1 MVYREKRE
9 KMKETTSKYLVRG
22 LATGLLLTGL
32 GAGYTTTNVAADDV
46 IPGQEQLAPV
56 TQSQS
61 FTVTFKNMYIG
72 SSHLGDAI
80 SINVTADAAGN
91 YIATIPDNFLQ
102 NRIATTNLPADVDQN
117 AYSFINDQSVTLN
130 VTYLTSHR
138 LNGVT
143 IPVYF
148 AGNSSATD
156 VANSD
161 AQRASDIATSEGV
174 EAEANADNARA
185 SAIAASQAAEAS
197 AALSNYNAMV
207 SSLAAQEESA
217 ASASLAALQATQ
229 NVSYPAP
236 SDSISVPSEAPE
248 PVTPHGSMAP
258 SSVAP
263 SEGPESIAPSYS
275 SSLSV
280 VPSSIT
286 LPKSSN
292 LPGSVAP
299 SNSVPM
305 PPVSSIDSS
314 ASATPITSASSASQT
329 SVAPSESAVSVA
341 PRNVRQTSKPAIDLA
356 TVTAASVI
364 TSVNATTQAL
374 APKLVAGRTPQKSV
388 AVAKQTTVTPV
399 TDTVTTPNASQPT
412 QTAVAS
418 VAHQATVA
426 EAAQKNALP
435 NIFKNNTT
443 THLDL
448 TNNTPAYKPESTFN
462 TGNVTSVASIL
473 VSAFSGFAYFLGGVP
488 KGVTRF
494 FDWMFNLFGK

>member
-1 MVYREKRE
+1 
-9 KMKETTSKYLVRG
+9 MKETTSKYLVRG

-80 SINVTADAAGN
+80 SINVTADAAGD
-91 YIATIPDNFLQ
+91 YIAIIPDNFLQ
-102 NRIATTNLPADVDQN
+102 NRIATDQLATLVDPN
-117 AYSFINDQSVTLN
+117 AYTYINDRSVKLN
-130 VTYLTSHR
+130 ADYLAASGMQN
-138 LNGVT
+138 LDV
-143 IPVYF
+143 PVYY
-148 AGNSSATD
+148 AGDPTSQA
-156 VANSD
+156 VAAEAAAD
-161 AQRASDIATSEGV
+161 AQRASDIA
-174 EAEANADNARA
+174 
-185 SAIAASQAAEAS
+185 ASQAA
-197 AALSNYNAMV
+197 
-207 SSLAAQEESA
+207 A
-217 ASASLAALQATQ
+217 ASLSALQATQ
-229 NVSYPAP
+229 NVSYSDSTP
-236 SDSISVPSEAPE
+236 SDSINVPSEAPE

-258 SSVAP
+258 SSVIPSDSVAP
-263 SEGPESIAPSYS
+263 SESSESIAPSYS

-286 LPKSSN
+286 WPPISN
-292 LPGSVAP
+292 YTPSDLPGSIAP
-299 SNSVPM
+299 SDSVPI
-305 PPVSSIDSS
+305 PPVSSSDSS
-314 ASATPITSASSASQT
+314 VSEAPITSASSASLK

-341 PRNVRQTSKPAIDLA
+341 PRHAHQAPKTAINLA
-356 TVTAASVI
+356 KVTAATVLASV
-364 TSVNATTQAL
+364 SATTQTLMPNTVAEH
-374 APKLVAGRTPQKSV
+374 APVKTATAKT
-388 AVAKQTTVTPV
+388 VAKQTTDTPAT

>member
-1 MVYREKRE
+1 
-9 KMKETTSKYLVRG
+9 MKETTSKYLVRG

-80 SINVTADAAGN
+80 SINVTADAAGD
-91 YIATIPDNFLQ
+91 YIAIIPDNFLQ
-102 NRIATTNLPADVDQN
+102 NRIATDQLATLVDPN
-117 AYSFINDQSVTLN
+117 AYTYINDRSVKLN
-130 VTYLTSHR
+130 ADYLAASGMQN
-138 LNGVT
+138 LDV
-143 IPVYF
+143 PVYY
-148 AGNSSATD
+148 AGDPTSQA
-156 VANSD
+156 VAAEAAAD
-161 AQRASDIATSEGV
+161 AQRASD
-174 EAEANADNARA
+174 
-185 SAIAASQAAEAS
+185 IAASQAAEAS
-197 AALSNYNAMV
+197 AASYNAMV
-207 SSLAAQEESA
+207 SSLAAQESSA
-217 ASASLAALQATQ
+217 AAASLSALQATQ
-229 NVSYPAP
+229 NVSYSDSTP
-236 SDSISVPSEAPE
+236 SDSINVPSEAPE

-258 SSVAP
+258 SSVIPSDSVAP
-263 SEGPESIAPSYS
+263 SESSESIAPSYS

-286 LPKSSN
+286 WPPISN
-292 LPGSVAP
+292 YTPSDLPGSIAP
-299 SNSVPM
+299 SNSVPI
-305 PPVSSIDSS
+305 PPVSSSDSS
-314 ASATPITSASSASQT
+314 VSEAPITSASSASLK

-341 PRNVRQTSKPAIDLA
+341 PRHAHQAPKTAINLA
-356 TVTAASVI
+356 KVTAATVLASV
-364 TSVNATTQAL
+364 SATTQTLMPNTVAEH
-374 APKLVAGRTPQKSV
+374 APVKTATAKT
-388 AVAKQTTVTPV
+388 VAKQTTDTPAT

>member
-1 MVYREKRE
+1 
-9 KMKETTSKYLVRG
+9 MKETTSKYLVRG

-61 FTVTFKNMYIG
+61 FTVTFKNMYT
-72 SSHLGDAI
+72 SSLHFRDAI
-80 SINVTADAAGN
+80 SINVFPDTDGN
-91 YIATIPDNFLQ
+91 YIATIPENFLQ
-102 NRIATTNLPADVDQN
+102 NRIATTNLPADVDQG
-117 AYSFINDQSVTLN
+117 AYSRINDHSVMLN
-130 VTYLTSHR
+130 VAHISSFGI
-138 LNGVT
+138 NDVT
-143 IPVYF
+143 VPVYF
-148 AGNSSATD
+148 AGDSSTSGTTNS
-156 VANSD
+156 V
-161 AQRASDIATSEGV
+161 
-174 EAEANADNARA
+174 
-185 SAIAASQAAEAS
+185 
-197 AALSNYNAMV
+197 
-207 SSLAAQEESA
+207 
-217 ASASLAALQATQ
+217 
-229 NVSYPAP
+229 AP
-236 SDSISVPSEAPE
+236 SETPDPVLPSYSDSTSAL
-248 PVTPHGSMAP
+248 P

-263 SEGPESIAPSYS
+263 SETPDPVLPSYSSSISTLPSSAAPSQAPEPVMPHGSDLPSSVAPSESATPSESSESIAPSYS

-286 LPKSSN
+286 LPKSSD

-314 ASATPITSASSASQT
+314 ASSAPITSASSASQT

-341 PRNVRQTSKPAIDLA
+341 PRNVRQTPKPAIDLA
-356 TVTAASVI
+356 TVTAAPVI
-364 TSVNATTQAL
+364 TSVNATTQTL

-388 AVAKQTTVTPV
+388 AVAKQTTDTPAT

-418 VAHQATVA
+418 VTHHATVA

-448 TNNTPAYKPESTFN
+448 TNNTPADKPESTFN

>member
-1 MVYREKRE
+1 
-9 KMKETTSKYLVRG
+9 MKETTSKYLVRG

-32 GAGYTTTNVAADDV
+32 GAGYTTTTVAADDV

-102 NRIATTNLPADVDQN
+102 NRIATTNLPADIDQN

-130 VTYLTSHR
+130 VDYLTSHG
-138 LNGVT
+138 LNGTT

-174 EAEANADNARA
+174 EAEANADNARS

-197 AALSNYNAMV
+197 AASYNAMV

-248 PVTPHGSMAP
+248 PVTP

-286 LPKSSN
+286 LPKSSD

-314 ASATPITSASSASQT
+314 ASAAPITSASSASQT
-329 SVAPSESAVSVA
+329 SVAPSDSAVSVA

-356 TVTAASVI
+356 TVTAASVL
-364 TSVNATTQAL
+364 TSVNATTHAL
-374 APKLVAGRTPQKSV
+374 APKLVAERASQKSV
-388 AVAKQTTVTPV
+388 AVAKQTTDTPAT
-399 TDTVTTPNASQPT
+399 TDTVTTTNASQPT
-412 QTAVAS
+412 QAAVAS

>member
-1 MVYREKRE
+1 
-9 KMKETTSKYLVRG
+9 MKETTSKYLVRG

-102 NRIATTNLPADVDQN
+102 NRIATTNLPADIDQN

-130 VTYLTSHR
+130 VDYLTSHG
-138 LNGVT
+138 LNGTT

-174 EAEANADNARA
+174 EAEDNADNVRA

-286 LPKSSN
+286 LPKSSD

-314 ASATPITSASSASQT
+314 ASAAPITSASSASQT
-329 SVAPSESAVSVA
+329 SVAPSESTVSVA
-341 PRNVRQTSKPAIDLA
+341 PRNVRQTPKPAIDLA
-356 TVTAASVI
+356 TVTAASVL

-374 APKLVAGRTPQKSV
+374 APKLVAERASQKSV
-388 AVAKQTTVTPV
+388 AVAKQTTDTPAT
-399 TDTVTTPNASQPT
+399 TDTVTTTNASQPT
-412 QTAVAS
+412 QTAMAS

-426 EAAQKNALP
+426 EATQKNALP